1 MQVGDLVRAPHWED
15 NQTGIVVSTK
25 RLNPDKTGVVKVLGS
40 FGWELD
46 QLARDLEVINHAN
59 E

>member
-1 MQVGDLVRAPHWED
+1 MKVGDLVKASHWDE
-15 NQTGIVVSTK
+15 NQTAIVINTERLETGIV
-25 RLNPDKTGVVKVLGS
+25 RVLGS

-46 QLARDLEVINHAN
+46 QVARDLEVINTTV

>member
-1 MQVGDLVRAPHWED
+1 MKVGDLVKASHWDESH
-15 NQTGIVVSTK
+15 TAIVISTK
-25 RLNPDKTGVVKVLGS
+25 RLETGIVTVLGS

-46 QLARDLEVINHAN
+46 QVARDLEIINSTV